1 MSASRHPFLEQCLPE
16 EFARQYLDR
25 LQRLLIDLD
34 TGAIARFV
42 NALLVARE
50 RGARMFFIGN
60 GGSAATASHFA
71 NDVGIGNR
79 SWAKPFRAVSLV
91 DNVPVLTALANDYGY
106 DQVFTLQLKTQMS
119 PGDVVIAISA
129 SGNSPNLV
137 GAMEYA
143 NANGAL
149 TVALTGFDGGRLRDL
164 AQICIHVPTA
174 KGEYGPVEDVHMVLD
189 HLVGAYLNA
198 LCRVESGP
206 AV

>member
-79 SWAKPFRAVSLV
+79 SWANPFRAVSLV